1 MRLNDTPVYLK
12 LRPAFFNIQRAS
24 GQERFSV
31 YQQVDLFTDGG
42 SRGNPGPAGA
52 GFVISSVAS
61 GPILSRGIFL
71 GPTTNNVA
79 EYTAV
84 REGLAA
90 AKEMQAQSVR
100 LFSDSQ
106 LLVRQLN
113 GQYRVKSENLKGL
126 YADCMELLASFSSWQ
141 VTHVYREKNTEAD
154 AMANQA
160 MDKRGD
166 VEIQHKPTKPKGKK
180 LRLGILLSGG
190 GRTMTNIQ
198 KEIED
203 GCLNAE
209 IVVVISSLSNVRGVQ
224 LVQGLGLKPVI
235 IRKKD
240 HPDIEQF
247 SGEIA
252 KVLDE
257 AKVDLVVQAGWMC
270 LWHIP
275 ANYEN
280 RVMNIH
286 PALLPAFGGK
296 GMYGHHVHE
305 AVVKTGCKVSGCTVH
320 FCTNE
325 YDAGPIIVQRTC
337 EVKDD
342 DDADALAARVFE
354 QECLAYPEAIKL
366 FSENRLKVQDG
377 IVSREA

>member
-1 MRLNDTPVYLK
+1 
-12 LRPAFFNIQRAS
+12 
-24 GQERFSV
+24 V

-52 GFVISSVAS
+52 GFVISSVS
-61 GPILSRGIFL
+61 GPILPRGMFL

-113 GQYRVKSENLKGL
+113 GQYRVKSENLKVL
-126 YADCMELLASFSSWQ
+126 YTDCMELLASFSSWR
-141 VTHVYREKNTEAD
+141 VTHVYREQNTEAD
-154 AMANQA
+154 ALANQA
-160 MDKRGD
+160 MDKRAD

-198 KEIED
+198 QEID
-203 GCLNAE
+203 AGKLNAE
-209 IVVVISSLSNVRGVQ
+209 IVVVISSLSKVKGVQ
-224 LVQGLGLKPVI
+224 LAKDMGLEPVI

-240 HPDIEQF
+240 NPDVEQF
-247 SGEIA
+247 STKIA
-252 KVLDE
+252 KTLDE
-257 AKVDLVVQAGWMC
+257 AQVDLVVQAGWMC

-286 PALLPAFGGK
+286 PALLPAFGGQ

-337 EVKDD
+337 EVKDT
-342 DDADALAARVFE
+342 DDADALAERVFE

-366 FSENRLKVQDG
+366 FSQNRLKVQNG

>member
-1 MRLNDTPVYLK
+1 MGFGRED
-12 LRPAFFNIQRAS
+12 
-24 GQERFSV
+24 FSL
-31 YQQVDLFTDGG
+31 YQQVDLYTDGG

-52 GFVISSVAS
+52 GFTIKTS
-61 GPILSRGIFL
+61 GGKTILSRGLFL
-71 GPTTNNVA
+71 GQTTNNVA

-84 REGLAA
+84 REALAA
-90 AKEMQAQSVR
+90 AKDIGAQSIR
-100 LFSDSQ
+100 LFADSQ

-113 GQYRVKSENLKGL
+113 GQYRVKSSNLKDL
-126 YADCMELLASFSSWQ
+126 YADCMELLISFSSWQ
-141 VTHVYREKNTEAD
+141 ATHIYRDQNTEAD

-160 MDKRGD
+160 MDKQGD
-166 VEIQHKPTKPKGKK
+166 VESRLEPAKPAGKK

-198 KEIED
+198 QEID
-203 GCLNAE
+203 AGRLNAE
-209 IVVVISSLSNVRGVQ
+209 IVIVVSSLSKVKGVQ
-224 LVQGLGLKPVI
+224 LAKDLGLEPVI

-240 HPDIEQF
+240 NPDIERF
-247 SGEIA
+247 SARIA
-252 KVLDE
+252 EALDD

-270 LWHIP
+270 LWQIP

-337 EVKDD
+337 EVQD
-342 DDADALAARVFE
+342 DDADTLAARVFE
-354 QECLAYPEAIKL
+354 QECLAYPEAIQL
-366 FSENRLKVQDG
+366 FSESRLSVDGG
-377 IVSREA
+377 IVKIKG

>member
-1 MRLNDTPVYLK
+1 VH
-12 LRPAFFNIQRAS
+12 
-24 GQERFSV
+24 
-31 YQQVDLFTDGG
+31 QQVDLFTDGG

-52 GFVISSVAS
+52 GFVINGPG

-71 GPTTNNVA
+71 GTTTNNVA

-90 AKEMQAQSVR
+90 AQEMQVQSVR

-126 YADCMELLASFSSWQ
+126 YADCMELLSAFSSWQ

-154 AMANQA
+154 AMANRA
-160 MDKRGD
+160 MDKKGN
-166 VEIQHKPTKPKGKK
+166 VETRHTSSGKSESKK
-180 LRLGILLSGG
+180 LRIGILLSGG

-224 LVQGLGLKPVI
+224 LAQGLGFDPVI

-252 KVLDE
+252 KVLDD
-257 AKVDLVVQAGWMC
+257 AKVDLVLQAGWMC
-270 LWHIP
+270 LWQIP

-286 PALLPAFGGK
+286 PALLPAFGGQ

-305 AVVKTGCKVSGCTVH
+305 AVIKTGCKVSGCTVH

-342 DDADALAARVFE
+342 DDADALATRVFE

-366 FSENRLKVQDG
+366 FLEGQLKA
-377 IVSREA
+377 EAGVIKQET